1 MRSLFLQIFALVFLT
16 LSSVQVVFA
25 QGRSFKRQDSEHI
38 KDIMIAWN
46 EKAGN
51 YLYESIAAKVM
62 NEEQPNRI
70 TDIKR
75 TPYELLQM
83 MSLDRIDRLKRAGKT
98 ELQKEKN
105 TKRGQ
110 RDTYYWQ
117 EWLNYVETTTCG
129 IDRGSSTG
137 EPHMLTFDGERYDFQ
152 NAGDYLL
159 SSSEDGSFEIQ
170 TQLFR
175 RHASSGWSLNGGVAA
190 NVNGDIVEFR
200 GTKSPIDGEVYVN
213 EELITAR
220 GVSINLPQGGTL
232 RLNEPPE
239 NTRNRHLPGDRFVVK
254 WPTGEQMRVGIIRNF
269 SFGDNEDTA
278 EKNVLYQ
285 LYVAVPACRNDY
297 SGLLGNNDGE
307 KNDLI
312 VDDTTSINN
321 DRSVYTEE
329 ELFGEQRKSPEVLSR
344 KEQSCLYIA
353 HPFANTFQLEKRTSL
368 FPKQMTS
375 IPDSIRYPEGCVT
388 LADASDEDIAQG
400 RKKSE
405 SAGVSRDEMYSTVFD
420 YVYAD
425 IDPREQVNDSDFKQ
439 PERTDT
445 EEPDLRNNQD
455 NNRESTDEDDRRMRS
470 IENKIKGTIIRK
482 NPNTRK
488 RPRKSR
494 KPSRNTPTREQS
506 EDR

>member
-1 MRSLFLQIFALVFLT
+1 MRSLFLHFFVVLFLT
-16 LSSVQVVFA
+16 SSSMQVTIA
-25 QGRSFKRQDSEHI
+25 QNTRFKQQDSEHI
-38 KDIMIAWN
+38 KDIMEAWN

-51 YLYESIAAKVM
+51 YLYESIAAHVM
-62 NEEQPNRI
+62 NTEQPERI
-70 TDIKR
+70 NNIKR

-83 MSLDRIDRLKRAGKT
+83 MSLDRIDRLKRAAKT

-105 TKRGQ
+105 TKRGK
-110 RDTYYWQ
+110 RDTYYWK

-129 IDRGSSTG
+129 IERGSSTG

-159 SSSEDGSFEIQ
+159 SASEDGSFEIQ

-175 RHASSGWSLNGGVAA
+175 RYASSGWSLNGGVAA

-200 GTKSPIDGEVYVN
+200 GTKAPIDGEVYVN

-220 GVSINLPQGGTL
+220 DVSINLPQGGTL

-239 NTRNRHLPGDRFVVK
+239 DTKNRHLPGDRFVVK

-269 SFGDNEDTA
+269 SFGDNKDTA

-285 LYVAVPACRNDY
+285 LYVAVPACRSDY
-297 SGLLGNNDGE
+297 SGLLGNNDGN

-321 DRSVYTEE
+321 DRSAYTEE

-353 HPFANTFQLEKRTSL
+353 HPFANTFQLEGSNSL

-375 IPDSIRYPEGCVT
+375 ILDSIRYPKGCVT
-388 LADASDEDIAQG
+388 LADASDEEVAEG
-400 RKKSE
+400 RRKSE
-405 SAGVSRDEMYSTVFD
+405 SAGVSSDEMYSTVFD

-425 IDPREQVNDSDFKQ
+425 IDPKEQVNDSNFRQ

-445 EEPDLRNNQD
+445 KEPDISND
-455 NNRESTDEDDRRMRS
+455 NNNGQET
-470 IENKIKGTIIRK
+470 NKNTQEELRKIHKRINRK

-488 RPRKSR
+488 RPTEGR
-494 KPSRNTPTREQS
+494 KPTRNVPTREQS
-506 EDR
+506 EER